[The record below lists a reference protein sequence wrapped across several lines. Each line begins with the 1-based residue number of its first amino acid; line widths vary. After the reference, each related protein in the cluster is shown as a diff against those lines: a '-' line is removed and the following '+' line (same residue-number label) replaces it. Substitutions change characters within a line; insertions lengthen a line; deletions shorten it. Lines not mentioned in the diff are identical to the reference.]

1 MPAKSSGQLSR
12 KTLQRRP
19 TNTELGHAPVRKL
32 SELKA
37 SPENDD
43 LYGPVDPNDPTV
55 RELAE
60 SIKQHGFK
68 GSLVISLDDYILSG
82 HRRRVA
88 ATLAEIV
95 EVPCIVDPVY
105 RRHPDSPFA
114 TNPAFVAK
122 LEAYNRQ
129 RVKSLDDMLHEAVV
143 KANPKDAHRV
153 LTQFRRAAAK
163 IDSDSVIELRE
174 FNRRARISKAKI
186 PFMNAI
192 KGILQDLREY
202 WPLSDRAIHYQLL
215 NNPPLRHASKADSY
229 YQNDKSSYK
238 SLTELLT
245 RMRLEG
251 HIPFDCLEDSTRPIV
266 IARAYA
272 HAGLFMTEETDQFLK
287 GYYRNLQQSQPNH
300 VELVYEKDTGRSFVE
315 PVALEFCIPL
325 TVGRGFASLSPRV
338 AMARRFKK
346 SGKEK
351 LIVISMSDLDPDGD
365 EITHSFAR
373 SMRDD
378 FRIKVECVK
387 AALTMNQVR
396 ELRLP
401 PNRLKAKETST
412 NYPKYIER
420 YGTEDVYELEAL
432 NPGQQRHLLT
442 DAILS
447 VIDVARYNQEIAK
460 EETEAAFLDEKRQL
474 AMLAMGDFK
483 AESDEHSDI

>member
-1 MPAKSSGQLSR
+1 MSGKSSGWVRR
-12 KTLQRRP
+12 KTSHAAP
-19 TNTELGHAPVRKL
+19 TNTEFGHAPIRKL

-43 LYGPVDPNDPTV
+43 LYGPVDPNDPAV

-60 SIKQHGFK
+60 SIRQHGFK

-88 ATLAEIV
+88 ATLAGLV
-95 EVPCIVDPVY
+95 EVPCITDLTY
-105 RRHPDSPFA
+105 RRHPDAPFV
-114 TNPAFVAK
+114 TNPDFVAK

-129 RVKSLDDMLHEAVV
+129 RVKTLDDMLHESVV
-143 KANPKDAHRV
+143 KANPDDAHRA
-153 LTQFRRAAAK
+153 LTQYRRAAAR
-163 IDSDSVIELRE
+163 IDNESIVELRE

-192 KGILQDLREY
+192 KVILEELKDY

-215 NNPPLRHASKADSY
+215 NDPPLRHASKRDSY
-229 YQNDKSSYK
+229 YRNDKSSYK

-245 RMRLEG
+245 RMRLER
-251 HIPFDCLEDSTRPIV
+251 HIPFECLEDSTRPII
-266 IARAYA
+266 IARAYE
-272 HAGLFMTEETDQFLK
+272 HAGLFMTEEADQFLK

-300 VELVYEKDTGRSFVE
+300 VEIVYEKDTGRSFVE

-378 FRIKVECVK
+378 FGINVECIK
-387 AALTMNQVR
+387 AALTMSQVR

-401 PNRLKAKETST
+401 PNRLKAKDSST
-412 NYPKYIER
+412 NYAKYLER

-432 NPGQQRHLLT
+432 NPGQQGQLLT
-442 DAILS
+442 DAIVS
-447 VIDVARYNQEIAK
+447 VLDVDRYNAEIA
-460 EETEAAFLDEKRQL
+460 EEGKEAAFIDEKRQL
-474 AMLAMGDFK
+474 AMRAMGDSK
-483 AESDEHSDI
+483 EWQSES